1 MTKLLTLRWGVAD
14 DPTALQPTL
23 KDCLDPVLA
32 QSSLLLRQVIER
44 LVVSSAPQAR
54 QASPALQQPGVRES
68 VMALAA
74 QARAAGEFFQAELT
88 RLAYEGGGKEQAPAQ
103 ALRFD
108 DLQLFGDAEL
118 DQSIEVARAQQA
130 VMIAVEDVLPDFD
143 ALVSTLMGW
152 RSTQPG
158 LNPLRPD
165 VFVRAL
171 QATLAASLPEAQARE
186 RLIVPVAGQ
195 LGVRLRG
202 VYRELVEW
210 LTSCG
215 VGPAVPVG
223 GRKPKNKA
231 GAASPVSR
239 SVAKTLLTLERL
251 RKLLAGDFD
260 PQAARAGFLHTVP
273 ASMALL
279 QDMNQVDKLVE
290 RLEQERPS
298 REPSPSAELP
308 PDRLAERESTT
319 PSGADE
325 PKLGRQLGE
334 QVVRLMFDN
343 LARDHRLVGAYQQQL
358 RAIEPAV
365 RQLARQDSRFF
376 SDRNHPARQL
386 LERMTQRSL
395 AFAAESDE
403 GWQRFLGSIE
413 SGVRWLDGKP
423 AEAETFREL
432 LTRLQDEWA
441 GQEHALRQRREDAA
455 RTLVR
460 AEQRNLL
467 AQKLAAGF
475 DATLATAP
483 VPDFVADFLKDAWS
497 HVVAQAKLSCLDG
510 SDDPYGDLLLVD
522 DLLWSVQD
530 GPALRGRL
538 QRLAQM
544 VPALVRHLRDGLRR
558 IDYPP
563 ELAERFFDRLA
574 AIHAAALKDGR
585 EAARRAA
592 EAAEATGQGG
602 ASEFGASGF
611 PDDPVWLARH
621 EAQEAGYLGPES
633 VQHDSELPP
642 EGDEDAARA
651 PAAVDA
657 AQSDSGDLAIGTW
670 VELQVQGVWLRVQL
684 TWASPHQTLFMFTS
698 PSGTAHS
705 MSRRTLDR
713 LRGQGHLRVVAGRN
727 LVDEALDE
735 VARTALLNSLDDGKA

>member
-32 QSSLLLRQVIER
+32 QAGLLLRQVIER
-44 LVVSSAPQAR
+44 LVAGSAPQAR
-54 QASPALQQPGVRES
+54 QASPALQQPGVREA
-68 VMALAA
+68 VLALAA
-74 QARAAGEFFQAELT
+74 QAPAAGEFFRAELT

-130 VMIAVEDVLPDFD
+130 VMVAVEDVLPDLD

-152 RSTQPG
+152 RSSQPG

-186 RLIVPVAGQ
+186 RLIVPAAGQ

-215 VGPAVPVG
+215 VDPAVPLG
-223 GRKPKNKA
+223 GRKQKA
-231 GAASPVSR
+231 GVASPVSR
-239 SVAKTLLTLERL
+239 SVAKTLVTLERL

-260 PQAARAGFLHTVP
+260 AQAARPEFLHTVP

-279 QDMNQVDKLVE
+279 QDMNQVDRLVE
-290 RLEQERPS
+290 RLEQERPA
-298 REPSPSAELP
+298 REPAPSAEQP
-308 PDRLAERESTT
+308 QDMLAARAAPAVE
-319 PSGADE
+319 E
-325 PKLGRQLGE
+325 PRLGRQLGE

-343 LARDHRLVGAYQQQL
+343 LAQDKRLVRAYQQQL

-432 LTRLQDEWA
+432 LSRLQDEWA
-441 GQEHALRQRREDAA
+441 GQELALRQRREDAA
-455 RTLVR
+455 RTLVH

-475 DATLATAP
+475 EATLATTP
-483 VPDFVADFLKDAWS
+483 VPEFVADFLKTSWS
-497 HVVAQAKLSCLDG
+497 QVVAQSKLSCMDG
-510 SDDPYGDLLLVD
+510 SDDPHGDLALVD
-522 DLLWSVQD
+522 ELLWSVQD

-538 QRLAQM
+538 QRLAEL
-544 VPALVRHLRDGLRR
+544 VPGLVGRLRDGLRR

-563 ELAERFFDRLA
+563 ELAARFFDRLA
-574 AIHAAALKDGR
+574 AIHASFLKDGR
-585 EAARRAA
+585 DAAARRLA
-592 EAAEATGQGG
+592 EAAQDAAPDAG
-602 ASEFGASGF
+602 ASTFG
-611 PDDPVWLARH
+611 DDPVWLARH
-621 EAQEAGYLGPES
+621 EAQEVGYLGPES
-633 VQHDSELPP
+633 TQHESGFAP
-642 EGDEDAARA
+642 EGDEDTAALA
-651 PAAVDA
+651 QPGDGAADPETGEL
-657 AQSDSGDLAIGTW
+657 DIGTW